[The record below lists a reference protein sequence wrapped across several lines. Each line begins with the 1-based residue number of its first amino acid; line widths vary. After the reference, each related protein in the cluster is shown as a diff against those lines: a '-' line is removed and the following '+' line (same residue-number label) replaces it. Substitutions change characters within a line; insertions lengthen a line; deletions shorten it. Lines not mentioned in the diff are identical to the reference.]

1 MRDTPG
7 QEYLAN
13 MRDNACN
20 DADVFIV
27 CFAVDNQDSFFNV
40 HSVWNKELQKNYPK
54 VPRILVGN
62 KIDIIEKKKNI
73 DKLHKEKK
81 NWINDITAN
90 DWKDILDMT
99 DYVSCS
105 AKTNTGIKNVF
116 LAAAAAATK

>member
-7 QEYLAN
+7 QEDLGN
-13 MRDNACN
+13 MRNKAYR

-27 CFAVDNQDSFFNV
+27 CFAVDNQDSFCNV
-40 HSVWNKELQKNYPK
+40 YSVWNEELQKNYPN

-90 DWKDILDMT
+90 DWKGMLGMT

-105 AKTNTGIKNVF
+105 AKTKTGIKNVF
-116 LAAAAAATK
+116 LAAAAAAK